1 LSTEA
6 VYGAEWYNN
15 GPTLTDKA
23 AAHNTTLPFTR
34 NVIGSMD
41 YTPCTFTDSQHP
53 HITTNT
59 HELALTVVF
68 ESGLQHLAD
77 RPSAYLSQPDEVKN
91 FFRNLPVAWDNT
103 KLLSGYPADHVVM
116 ARQKG
121 DTWYIGGLN
130 GTNEQR
136 NLPMNLSFP
145 EK

>member
-1 LSTEA
+1 
-6 VYGAEWYNN
+6 
-15 GPTLTDKA
+15 
-23 AAHNTTLPFTR
+23 
-34 NVIGSMD
+34 
-41 YTPCTFTDSQHP
+41 
-53 HITTNT
+53 
-59 HELALTVVF
+59 VF

-136 NLPMNLSFP
+136 NLPMNLSFLKNKNYVITLFRDDQKERSFEITK
-145 EK
+145 EKLSNKKMSISCLPRGGFVAVITSK